1 MVIISLRLIDSR
13 FLDGKRDLTMY
24 EKNTLSE
31 CEMVTMRCVW
41 NLGKDATAFNVI
53 NMLDED
59 YGLVYK
65 ETTVY
70 TFLTKLK
77 EKGFLDT
84 VRNGVTY
91 YIPRISEKE
100 YLKKAAKQYLD
111 FWFHGNVAAAV
122 KEIMEG
128 EKLSRK
134 DQLHGAL
141 MHRARNV
148 RPSFHETRLLA
159 RGAFHKGWFCI
170 LR

>member
-1 MVIISLRLIDSR
+1 
-13 FLDGKRDLTMY
+13 MY

-134 DQLHGAL
+134 DAKSIREALRTCTGDGAAPATNHPQPVPQNLL
-141 MHRARNV
+141 M
-148 RPSFHETRLLA
+148 
-159 RGAFHKGWFCI
+159 
-170 LR
+170 

>member
-1 MVIISLRLIDSR
+1 MVIMYLIPIDSG
-13 FLDGKRDLTMY
+13 FLYGKKDIKMY
-24 EKNTLSE
+24 EKNALSE

-41 NLGKDATAFNVI
+41 NLGKDATAFNII

-59 YGLVYK
+59 YGMVYK

-84 VRNGVTY
+84 VRKGVTY

-128 EKLSRK
+128 EKLSHK
-134 DQLHGAL
+134 DAKSIRETL
-141 MHRARNV
+141 RACTGEGSGPAPVPQN
-148 RPSFHETRLLA
+148 
-159 RGAFHKGWFCI
+159 
-170 LR
+170 